1 MATLTINGTTAD
13 DTIVVTATGAD
24 SGSLQHQRRSRRRLL
39 RRHALA
45 VTGGAGNDTLTIVN
59 PTGGLFAPVNGISY
73 DGGGQPADLLEI
85 MGESRPSSPTRRA
98 RPQTPAR

>member
-24 SGSLQHQRRSRRRLL
+24 SGSYSINGGPAVAFSGVTQ
-39 RRHALA
+39 LA

-73 DGGGQPADLLEI
+73 DGGGQPADSLEI

>member
-24 SGSLQHQRRSRRRLL
+24 SGSYSINGGPAVAFSGV
-39 RRHALA
+39 ALA
-45 VTGGAGNDTLTIVN
+45 VTGGAGNDTLTIAN

-73 DGGGQPADLLEI
+73 DGGGQPADSLEI